1 MWVHKNTLEIQ
12 IKAKLSQRSYQTH
25 WLENY
30 TTLSERPHPW
40 RLLQREGNV
49 STDLSS
55 IHTMSMVMKIIG
67 RKVTTI
73 SGPSTWSQPWMW
85 FTQIAKWQ
93 ADHLADR
100 PEI

>member
-12 IKAKLSQRSYQTH
+12 IKAKVSQRSYQTH
-25 WLENY
+25 WSENY
-30 TTLSERPHPW
+30 TTLSERPHHW
-40 RLLQREGNV
+40 KLQQRKGHV

-55 IHTMSMVMKIIG
+55 IHPKSMVMKIIG

-85 FTQIAKWQ
+85 FTQIAIWQ

-100 PEI
+100 PGI